1 MSFETFVGFRF
12 LKGKEGNRFLSIIT
26 IVSAAGVALGVAVL
40 LIVISVIDGYEAEMK
55 NKILGSNSHI
65 IMFKAADNGLI
76 SGYQNV
82 ANTISSEPGVSRAD
96 PFFYLQAMLST
107 SKGKRGIVLK
117 GVEPSY
123 LDVIRKFSRLD
134 LADKNFTGG
143 AKKIILGKE
152 LADELGVIPGGE
164 VNCLIPRG
172 MGGGTV
178 MPRVFTFVVAGIFE
192 SGMYEW
198 DLNLA
203 YGDIDTVGNI
213 IGAEGKASAIEIR
226 LDDPEK
232 VASILEPLSAKFPF
246 PYHMNDWRK
255 MNRNLF
261 SALYVQKVMLFIIV
275 MLILVVASFNIM
287 STLLISVLERRRDIA
302 VLKSVGASKR
312 ALLKLFLIKGAVIGI
327 CGTVAGNIIGLLC
340 CYLLKV
346 YPFIKIDYTVY
357 FLKTL
362 PVSIN
367 PVTFGL
373 ISIYSLAVSLF
384 FSLFPA
390 WQASKLNPV
399 ELLRYE

>member
-82 ANTISSEPGVSRAD
+82 ASTISGEPGVSRAD

-107 SKGKRGIVLK
+107 SRGKRGIVLK
-117 GVEPSY
+117 GVTPAY
-123 LDVIRKFSRLD
+123 LDVIRKFSKLD
-134 LADKNFTGG
+134 LADKDFTGG

-152 LADELGVIPGGE
+152 LADELGVVAGGE

-172 MGGGTV
+172 MEGGTV

-203 YGDIDTVGNI
+203 YGDIETVGNI
-213 IGAEGKASAIEIR
+213 IGAGGKASAIEIR

-327 CGTVAGNIIGLLC
+327 CGTAAGNIIGLAC